1 MAYFQGC
8 LRSGTVV
15 FLTLPNPLGD
25 ASLRLCRVTLGQ
37 QPPVILDV
45 HVVGAAERSET
56 PRKRRARSATNDR
69 QSRRA
74 IGWPACVSGM
84 QVAALTLIASQEA
97 SAQEAPAEPV
107 HASSFSGIPS
117 SSTSLLQLHTLDA
130 PWLSRRIP

>member
-15 FLTLPNPLGD
+15 FLLLPNPLGD

-97 SAQEAPAEPV
+97 SAQEAPAEQCMLVLFPAYLQV
-107 HASSFSGIPS
+107 ALRCSSCI
-117 SSTSLLQLHTLDA
+117 H
-130 PWLSRRIP
+130 WMRRG